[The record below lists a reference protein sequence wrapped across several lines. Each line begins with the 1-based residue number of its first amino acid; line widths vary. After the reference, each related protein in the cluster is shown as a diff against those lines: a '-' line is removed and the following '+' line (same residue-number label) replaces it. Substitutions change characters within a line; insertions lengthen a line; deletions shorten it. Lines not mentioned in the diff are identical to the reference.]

1 MLHLALHIGLSNP
14 VLGVAVVVWWLAAD
28 AWPHALSLTDALSPL
43 LLWRILCR
51 YYRLGL
57 LTWEEALVLSV

>member
-14 VLGVAVVVWWLAAD
+14 VLGVAVVVWWLAVD
-28 AWPHALSLTDALSPL
+28 AWPHPLSLTDALSPL